1 MMSLKKCCTVLN
13 TIFFNF
19 ISGSLVFDTEESY
32 SHHFYDI
39 PDKEHVSEIL
49 TLQLM
54 IQDQGILLL
63 KRIFKTLYY
72 ICLDFMITRK
82 LLFSNLTTYGI
93 ILILYL
99 YSHGPDG

>member
-1 MMSLKKCCTVLN
+1 M
-13 TIFFNF
+13 
-19 ISGSLVFDTEESY
+19 FDTEESY

-63 KRIFKTLYY
+63 KRTFKTLHLLRFY
-72 ICLDFMITRK
+72 DHEKITFFK
-82 LLFSNLTTYGI
+82 FNYVLYGI
-93 ILILYL
+93 IFILYL
-99 YSHGPDG
+99 YRHGPDG